1 MGGGTNAA
9 PLFALHTCPLFLPA
23 HSLESLRILSRCF
36 PLVGRSLYPPRN
48 LSLSLSLRRAADL
61 AIVLC
66 MAHLEWMGERGCY
79 LLRFV
84 RDGFIRSERTINN
97 GQRYSSKTTKL
108 ASKAGATTRK
118 DGLVEYR
125 HAQSDRNKSELGNLS
140 LFEALCPTICR
151 RCRLPALSP
160 SSAAFGRNSALGP
173 DFVRERCYTKREE
186 GRESKREGERGNLS
200 DLTERERGREG
211 GREGGEGRP
220 PNAFTLQQLV
230 WSMEHNMTRN
240 EVLYNCMEILV
251 LKTYSAYISIS
262 HQHQHQHDAH
272 CTRLYFQ

>member
-36 PLVGRSLYPPRN
+36 PLVGRSLYPPWN
-48 LSLSLSLRRAADL
+48 LALSLSLRRAADL

-66 MAHLEWMGERGCY
+66 MAHLEWMGERGGY

-108 ASKAGATTRK
+108 ASKAGATTRN
-118 DGLVEYR
+118 DGLVEHC
-125 HAQSDRNKSELGNLS
+125 HAQSDRNKSESGNLS

-151 RCRLPALSP
+151 RCRLPALLPLRP
-160 SSAAFGRNSALGP
+160 SEETQHSAQISFARGVTQRGR
-173 DFVRERCYTKREE
+173 K
-186 GRESKREGERGNLS
+186 GE
-200 DLTERERGREG
+200 REG
-211 GREGGEGRP
+211 GRERERE
-220 PNAFTLQQLV
+220 
-230 WSMEHNMTRN
+230 SCIE
-240 EVLYNCMEILV
+240 
-251 LKTYSAYISIS
+251 K
-262 HQHQHQHDAH
+262 D
-272 CTRLYFQ
+272 